1 MQALG
6 PGIGSELSQHC
17 PQQGFGKTMAE
28 IRGYAVHAAGA
39 ELLPYRYTPG
49 ELGPQDVE
57 IAITHCGICH
67 SDIHLISNDWG
78 ISQYPFIPGHEI
90 VGTVEAVGDAV
101 LTLEKGQR
109 VGLGWQSNSCGT
121 CEWCM
126 RGLENLCPAAEG
138 TCVHRN
144 GGYADR
150 VRANARFVIPI
161 PEALDSAGTAP
172 LLCGGITVY
181 NPLRTH
187 GINPS
192 SRVGVV
198 GIGGLGHLAIQFAR
212 IFGAEVTA
220 FSTSAGKEKE
230 ARALGASHFVNTRES
245 KAMKEVAGK
254 LDFIV
259 TTVNADQDWG
269 TFIQALRPT
278 GTLCFVGV
286 PPSPVAVHAFPL
298 ISGLRTITGNPTGS
312 PFRLR
317 EMLDVAARH
326 SVQAQTEVFPMN
338 KANEAIEKVKK
349 SKVRYRGVLE
359 N

>member
-1 MQALG
+1 MAQ
-6 PGIGSELSQHC
+6 I
-17 PQQGFGKTMAE
+17 QGLA
-28 IRGYAVHAAGA
+28 AHAAGA
-39 ELLPYRYTPG
+39 ELLPYHYDPG
-49 ELGPQDVE
+49 KLGLQQVE
-57 IAITHCGICH
+57 ITISHCGICH
-67 SDIHLISNDWG
+67 SDLHLISNDWG

-90 VGTVEAVGDAV
+90 IGTVAAVGAEV
-101 LTLEKGQR
+101 RSLEVGQR
-109 VGLGWQSNSCGT
+109 VGLGWQSNSCGV
-121 CEWCM
+121 CEWCT
-126 RGLENLCPAAEG
+126 RGMENLCPEAEG

-144 GGYADR
+144 GGYAGA

-161 PEALDSAGTAP
+161 PEVLSSENTAP

-187 GINPS
+187 GVNPS

-212 IFGAEVTA
+212 VFGAEVTA
-220 FSTSAGKEKE
+220 FSTSPAKEEE
-230 ARALGASHFVNTRES
+230 ARSLGAHNFVNSRDT
-245 KAMKEVAGK
+245 KALKDAASSQ
-254 LDFIV
+254 DFIIS
-259 TTVNADQDWG
+259 TVNADQDWG
-269 TFIQALRPT
+269 TFVQALRPT

-298 ISGLRTITGNPTGS
+298 ISGLRSISGNPTGS
-312 PFRLR
+312 PYRLK

-326 SVQAQTEVFPMN
+326 GVKALIESFPMA

-349 SKVRYRGVLE
+349 NKVRYRAVLA